1 MDTSSHIPVVSIIMP
16 AYNAQKHIA
25 ESIRSICRQTY
36 TDWELIVIDD
46 CSGDNT
52 YRIVQQL
59 ARDEE
64 RIVLMR
70 TDINSGSGI
79 ARNMGIHVARGRFI
93 AFCDSDDRW
102 YDTKLAVQL
111 PFMLNKGYEF
121 TTTYYEDVDED
132 YTPFYVVKPAD
143 GQTLQDVILGCTV
156 GTSEVIYDTQRI
168 GKVFMPD
175 FRRSQDWA
183 LWLRLLKKVPALHVC
198 PQILSQYMHNQKGVS
213 RKKTAMVK
221 AAINVYHVE
230 LGYSYTKSW
239 MIFLFRFLPRNIF
252 KKLRKLKDNH

>member
-1 MDTSSHIPVVSIIMP
+1 MDPVQFIPTVSVIMP

-25 ESIRSICRQTY
+25 ESISAICKQTY

-46 CSGDNT
+46 CSSDNT
-52 YRIVQQL
+52 YQIVQQL
-59 ARDEE
+59 ARDDK
-64 RIVLMR
+64 RIVLLR

-79 ARNMGIHVARGRFI
+79 ARNMGIHAARGRFI

-102 YDTKLAVQL
+102 YENKLEVQL
-111 PFMLNKGYEF
+111 SFMLDNGYEF
-121 TTTYYEDVDED
+121 TTTYYEDVDEN
-132 YTPFYVVKPAD
+132 YKPFYVVKPAD
-143 GQTLQDVILGCTV
+143 GQTLQDVIVGCTV

-183 LWLRLLKKVPALHVC
+183 LWLRLLKKVPCLHVC
-198 PQILSQYMHNQKGVS
+198 PQILSQYMHNQAGVS
-213 RKKTAMVK
+213 RKKTAMIE
-221 AAINVYHVE
+221 AAIRVYRVE
-230 LGYSYTKSW
+230 LGYSFLKSW
-239 MIFLFRFLPRNIF
+239 LIFLFCFLPRNIY